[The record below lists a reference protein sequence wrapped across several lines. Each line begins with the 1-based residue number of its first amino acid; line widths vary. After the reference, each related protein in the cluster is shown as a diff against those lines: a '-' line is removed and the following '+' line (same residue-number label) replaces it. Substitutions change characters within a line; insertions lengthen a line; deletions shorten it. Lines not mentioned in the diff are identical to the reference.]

1 MSLIPE
7 LLNWYRCYLCKSDS
21 ELLCDKCYLK
31 LEKINT
37 SEEVSGY
44 KLTSLYKYNE
54 HSSKILLM
62 SKYPPYYFHIL
73 KLLIRKSPPY
83 IFTINTIFCP
93 VPLSSL
99 KLFERKF
106 NQAEIIASELAKPS
120 KGIVF
125 NALKRV
131 RDSKPLFNLDRLSRK
146 YEVENVFRLTL
157 KGSLIPNKES
167 LNIVLVDDLV
177 TTGETVKN
185 CLRALSSSGFKN
197 IEIFSLFRA

>member
-1 MSLIPE
+1 MKFIPE
-7 LLNWYRCYLCKSDS
+7 LLNLYRCYICNIESD
-21 ELLCDKCYLK
+21 LLCNKCYLK
-31 LEKINT
+31 LEKINYFEKI
-37 SEEVSGY
+37 SNY
-44 KLTSLYKYNE
+44 KLTSLYKYNQ

-62 SKYPPYYFHIL
+62 AKYPPYYFHVL
-73 KLLIRKSPPY
+73 KLLIRKSCPK
-83 IFTINTIFCP
+83 FGSKNTIFCP

-99 KLFERKF
+99 KMFERKF

>member
-1 MSLIPE
+1 MNIIPE
-7 LLNWYRCYLCKSDS
+7 LLNWYRCYLCNSDS
-21 ELLCDKCYLK
+21 ELLCDRCYLK

-37 SEEVSGY
+37 SEEISGY
-44 KLTSLYKYNE
+44 KLTSLYRYNV

-62 SKYPPYYFHIL
+62 AKYPPYYFHVL
-73 KLLIRKSPPY
+73 KLLIRKSCPE
-83 IFTINTIFCP
+83 FGSKNTIFCP

-99 KLFERKF
+99 KMFERKF
-106 NQAEIIASELAKPS
+106 NQAEVIASEIAKPS

-125 NALKRV
+125 NVLKRV
-131 RDSKPLFNLDRLSRK
+131 RDSKPLFNLDKISRK
-146 YEVENVFRLTL
+146 FEVENVFGITL

-177 TTGETVKN
+177 TTGETVKD
-185 CLRALSSSGFKN
+185 CLRALSRMGFKN